1 MKKQFES
8 LLDKEMDRKNFLK
21 YTAAAGLMTLGG
33 GIIVQSLMKQM
44 RLTSSHQEKKRTIS
58 YGTSTYGGTPQTRSL
73 SLK

>member
-33 GIIVQSLMKQM
+33 GIIVQSLIKQM
-44 RLTSSHQEKKRTIS
+44 KFTNNHQKTKTSMHYGSNT
-58 YGTSTYGGTPQTRSL
+58 YGTKAAPPRA
-73 SLK
+73 